1 MLTVKKE
8 RYPGK
13 ISEPIDCV
21 DLEPK
26 GAVRSGGL
34 PVVCGHRV
42 HPPVR
47 FLGRVLT
54 ETVEDGGECSSQV
67 QA

>member
-21 DLEPK
+21 DLEPQ
-26 GAVRSGGL
+26 GAVRSGGS
-34 PVVCGHRV
+34 PVICGHRV

-54 ETVEDGGECSSQV
+54 ETVEDEDECSSQV